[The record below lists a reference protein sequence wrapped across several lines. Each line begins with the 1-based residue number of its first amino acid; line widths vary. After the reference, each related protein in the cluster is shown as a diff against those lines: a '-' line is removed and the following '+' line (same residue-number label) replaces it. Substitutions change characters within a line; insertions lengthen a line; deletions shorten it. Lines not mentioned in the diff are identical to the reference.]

1 MEEANKIE
9 LEKTYDPK
17 KVEEKWLEFWIKKGY
32 FQASISSQRPSFTI
46 VIPPP
51 NVTGSLHIGHALNN
65 TLQDILVRYKRMKG
79 FNALWVPGTDHAGIA
94 TQTVVERELLKEGI
108 KREDLGREGFVKRVL
123 KWKELYGNRIIVQ
136 LKRLGASCDWSRERF
151 TMDEGLSIAVKEA
164 FVRLWREGLIY
175 RGHYLVNWC
184 PRCDTA
190 LSDLEVTREDTKGK
204 LYYLMYP
211 LVSTNSNGQSGT
223 SRDDSPSRLYI
234 IVATTRPETM
244 MGDTAVAVNPKDERF
259 KHLIG
264 KEVILPVVNRI
275 IPVIA
280 DESVDMEMGTGALK
294 ITPAHDFAD
303 FEIGTKHNLPRVQ
316 IMDFKGV
323 MNENAGRYSGLDRL
337 ECKKRI
343 VEDFEKEGVLE
354 KVEDYSL
361 QLGKC
366 YRCGTVVEPM
376 LSLQWFVRTKP
387 LSIPAI
393 QAVEDGRTRIIPEGW
408 KNTYFEWMRNIR
420 DWCISRQIWWGHR
433 IPAWF
438 CKDCEGITVSV
449 DEPRVCE
456 HCASRHI
463 EQETDVLDTW
473 FSSALWPF
481 GTLGWPRKTKEL
493 EIFYPTS
500 VLVTSFDILFFW
512 VARMM
517 MMGLKFMNDVPFRD
531 VDIHAL
537 VRDEKGEK
545 MSKTK
550 GNVIDP
556 LDIMDEFGADALR
569 FSLTA
574 LATQGRDIKLSLSII
589 EGYRN
594 FMNKIWNASRFVFM
608 NLDKVET
615 TRRVVSTGLNLST
628 PDKWILTKLNRTIQ
642 EIENSLEEYEF
653 DKTSRLIYQFIW
665 GDFCDWYIEFVKP
678 ILNGDDLEA
687 RKRTQAILVKVLVS
701 ALQLLHPIA
710 PFITEEIYQRLR
722 ELGVRMPTADEE
734 EAESVSIS
742 SYPNFNKDEI
752 YEEAFD
758 EIEYVKE
765 VIVGIRNLRAI
776 VGVHPSKMVDIILLP
791 DNEKILKIT
800 QANKNFIHSL
810 AKASIDL
817 SRKEKP
823 KKAVA
828 QVIEG
833 LQIFLSIEGLVD
845 VEKEVERIK
854 REISKVAKSVEQL
867 NKKLANPDFLERAP
881 EEVVEK
887 EREKF
892 EELSLRKRKMEEVLE
907 KLSEIV

>member
-9 LEKTYDPK
+9 LDKTYDPK
-17 KVEEKWLEFWIKKGY
+17 KVEEKWLGFWIKKGY
-32 FQASISSQRPSFTI
+32 FQASTSSQKPSFTI

-51 NVTGSLHIGHALNN
+51 NITGSLHIGHALNN

-79 FNALWVPGTDHAGIA
+79 FNGLWVPGTDHAGIA
-94 TQTVVERELLKEGI
+94 TQNVVERELLKEGI
-108 KREDLGREGFVKRVL
+108 KREDLGREGFIKRVL

-151 TMDEGLSIAVKEA
+151 TMDEGLSIAVKQA
-164 FVRLWREGLIY
+164 FVRLWRDGLIY

-204 LYYLMYP
+204 LYYLRYP
-211 LVSTNSNGQSGT
+211 LASPTGDKGT
-223 SRDDSPSRLYI
+223 KDYI
-234 IVATTRPETM
+234 VVATTRPETM

-264 KEVILPVVNRI
+264 KEVIPPVVNRK

-303 FEIGTKHNLPRVQ
+303 FEIGTRHDLPRVQ
-316 IMDFKGV
+316 VMDFEGV
-323 MNENAGRYSGLDRL
+323 MNENAGRYSGLDRF
-337 ECKKRI
+337 ECRKRI

-354 KVEDYSL
+354 KVEDYQL

-366 YRCGTVVEPM
+366 YRCGTIVEPM

-387 LSIPAI
+387 LAFPAI
-393 QAVEDGRTRIIPEGW
+393 QSVEDGRTRIIPEGW

-531 VDIHAL
+531 VYIHAL

-574 LATQGRDIKLSLSII
+574 LAAQGRDIKLSLPII

-608 NLDKVET
+608 NLNDAGA
-615 TRRVVSTGLNLST
+615 RHASPLGSNLSG
-628 PDKWILTKLNRTIQ
+628 PDKWILTKLNRTMQ
-642 EIENSLEEYEF
+642 EIEISLEVYEF
-653 DKTSRLIYQFIW
+653 DKTARLIYQFIW
-665 GDFCDWYIEFVKP
+665 GDFCDWYIELVKP

-687 RKRTQAILVKVLVS
+687 RKRTQAILVRILS
-701 ALQLLHPIA
+701 SSLQLLHPIA

-734 EAESVSIS
+734 EAESISIS

-758 EIEYVKE
+758 EIEYIKE

-776 VGVHPSKMVDIILLP
+776 VGVHPSKMVDIILLT
-791 DNEKILKIT
+791 DNEKILEIT
-800 QANKNFIHSL
+800 HANKNFIRSL
-810 AKASIDL
+810 AKASFDL
-817 SRKEKP
+817 SQKEKP

-833 LQIFLSIEGLVD
+833 LQIFLPVEGLVD

-854 REISKVAKSVEQL
+854 REITKVVKDVEL
-867 NKKLANPDFLERAP
+867 TNRKLSNPDFLERAP
-881 EEVVEK
+881 EDVIEK
-887 EREKF
+887 EKEKF
-892 EELSLRKRKMEEVLE
+892 EELSLKKRGMEEVLQ
-907 KLSEIV
+907 KLSEIG